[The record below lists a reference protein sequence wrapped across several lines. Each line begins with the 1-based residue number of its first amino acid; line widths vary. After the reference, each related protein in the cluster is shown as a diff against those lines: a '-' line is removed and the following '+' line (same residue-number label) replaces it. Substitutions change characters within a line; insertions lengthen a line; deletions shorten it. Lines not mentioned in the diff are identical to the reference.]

1 MLERLKDVY
10 KRQGKVLAM
19 ISKPDYDPNSLVDN
33 YQDIISDENSK
44 VLLNQST
51 QGLFVPG
58 SIFKMVTSLAY
69 LRSGGDPDNYSY
81 YCDGSISLQSDS
93 GDSYIKCY
101 DGEEHGQV
109 DLSLIHI
116 LVNDARKKL
125 DFHSILGKNKKDAES
140 KQK

>member
-1 MLERLKDVY
+1 MV
-10 KRQGKVLAM
+10 
-19 ISKPDYDPNSLVDN
+19 SKPDYDPNSLVDN

-58 SIFKMVTSLAY
+58 SIFKIVTSLAY

-81 YCDGSISLQSDS
+81 YCDGSISLNSDD

-101 DGEEHGQV
+101 GGEEHGQV
-109 DLSLIHI
+109 DLLES
-116 LVNDARKKL
+116 
-125 DFHSILGKNKKDAES
+125 FAES
-140 KQK
+140 CNASFRNLSITLTTFIKSQFELLGYNI